1 MESETLLTAEVLVNA
16 SLEKTWECWINPR
29 RIIKW
34 NVTGD
39 DWVTTSAE
47 NDLRIGGKLF
57 LRMQTKDGS
66 EGFDYECFYDEIV
79 IHEKIAHTNMD
90 NRKTFVLFT
99 PVGNAVRLTETFE
112 PEKKTRIDVQKGF
125 CQSVLDNFKNYVES
139 LPG

>member
-1 MESETLLTAEVLVNA
+1 MEPETLLMAEIFVNA
-16 SLEKTWECWINPR
+16 SLEKTWECWIKSEH
-29 RIIKW
+29 IIKW
-34 NVTGD
+34 NVTGN
-39 DWVTTSAE
+39 DWMTTSAE

-66 EGFDYECFYDEIV
+66 EAFDYECVYDDIM

-90 NRKTFVLFT
+90 KRKTFVLFT
-99 PVGNAVRLTETFE
+99 LVGKVVRLTETFE
-112 PEKKTRIDVQKGF
+112 PEKKTPIDVQKGF